1 MTKEEERAK
10 VAEFAEVLAKI
21 IIKNNPTTRTYE
33 ILKAIANFYK
43 QLKRI
48 NELQPLEHMTS
59 EEIKATIVEA
69 VKRYYDEVQHGRT
82 TQD

>member
-33 ILKAIANFYK
+33 ILKAIASFYK

-48 NELQPLEHMTS
+48 NELKPLEHMTN
-59 EEIKATIVEA
+59 EEIKATIAETVKRLYVEA
-69 VKRYYDEVQHGRT
+69 QHESMRA
-82 TQD
+82 